1 MNAWIKRWI
10 LRKCAP
16 PQRDPRLILRT
27 CPDCSKQDWV
37 VRGSG
42 ARRHEP
48 NSPRC
53 RSCAALKR
61 DKGVMIGE
69 TLELYESPPDRFIPR
84 LEYNISRLATMLG
97 E

>member
-16 PQRDPRLILRT
+16 PDARLILRT
-27 CPDCSKQDWV
+27 CQCGRKDWV

-61 DKGVMIGE
+61 DKGVMVGE
-69 TLELYESPPDRFIPR
+69 MLELYESPPDRFIPR